1 MLVAIGLALEA
12 AGAAEAVP
20 VSLPDELTLQE
31 ALSLYRER
39 GLDLLLADAAV
50 AGATA
55 DLQVA
60 KQIANPAVS
69 AAGGKSFVCDGNC
82 HWFGPPLW
90 TVSLGDQGAL
100 IDALSGKR
108 GLRVDVADAAL
119 GAARSLRRDA
129 ERSTGAALK
138 QQFVTMLVAQE
149 ALRFTRETAA
159 ALAAQLE
166 LTAQRYQSGAIS
178 EADLAR
184 VRTAKLEGDQAV
196 SQAEVGVEQARAGLA
211 FLLGVRGGFPRFH
224 VREDSLLQSLEPPGL
239 KDSSA
244 ETLLGLAMAKRPD
257 LVAQT
262 AQTQRAEAAV
272 SLAHR
277 QVFPD
282 IALTAQYGVQGL
294 TANAISP
301 PTVSFGLS
309 TSLPLFHQQ
318 QGEISRAEA
327 DLRTQQLQ
335 REKLAAQVQAD
346 VDSAWWGYQGA
357 RAQVLRMQQGGLLES
372 AQRARELVTIQYQK
386 GAASLLEYLDAQRTY
401 IGVNLEAL
409 QDLASYWNA
418 VFKLEQAVG
427 SDLG

>member
-1 MLVAIGLALEA
+1 M
-12 AGAAEAVP
+12 P
-20 VSLPDELTLQE
+20 VSVPEELTLQE

-50 AGATA
+50 QGATA

-60 KQIANPAVS
+60 RQIANPAVS

-166 LTAQRYQSGAIS
+166 LTEQRYQSGAIS

-196 SQAEVGVEQARAGLA
+196 SQAELGVEQARAGLA

-244 ETLLGLAMAKRPD
+244 DTLLGLAMAKRPD
-257 LVAQT
+257 LLAQT

-277 QVFPD
+277 EVFPD
-282 IALTAQYGVQGL
+282 VALTAQYGVQGL

-372 AQRARELVTIQYQK
+372 ARRARELVTIQYQK

-409 QDLASYWNA
+409 QDLASYWTA

>member
-1 MLVAIGLALEA
+1 MLIAIGLALEA
-12 AGAAEAVP
+12 VGAAEPAP
-20 VSLPDELTLQE
+20 VSIPDELTLQQ
-31 ALSLYRER
+31 ALELYRDR

-50 AGATA
+50 QGATA

-60 KQIANPAVS
+60 KQIANPSVS
-69 AAGGKSFVCDGNC
+69 GAGGKSFVCDGNC
-82 HWFGPPLW
+82 RWFGPPLW
-90 TVSLGDQGAL
+90 NVSLGDQGAL
-100 IDALSGKR
+100 FDWIVGKR
-108 GLRVDVADAAL
+108 GLRVDVAEAAL
-119 GAARSLRRDA
+119 AAARSLRRDA

-138 QQFVTMLVAQE
+138 QQFVAMLVAQE
-149 ALRFTRETAA
+149 ALRFTRETTGT
-159 ALAAQLE
+159 LSTQLE
-166 LTAQRYQSGAIS
+166 LTEHRYQTGAIS

-184 VRTAKLEGDQAV
+184 VRTAKLEGDQV
-196 SQAEVGVEQARAGLA
+196 LTQAEAAFEQARAGLA
-211 FLLGVRGGFPRFH
+211 FLLGARNGFPRFH
-224 VREDSLLQSLEPPGL
+224 VREESLLRLLEPPGL

-244 ETLLGLAMAKRPD
+244 ETLLGLALAKRPD
-257 LVAQT
+257 LVAQG
-262 AQTQRAEAAV
+262 AQTQRAQAAV

-294 TANAISP
+294 TANAVSP
-301 PTVSFGLS
+301 PTVSFGLA
-309 TSLPLFHQQ
+309 TSLPIFHQQ

-335 REKLAAQVQAD
+335 TEKLQAQVQAD
-346 VDSAWWGYQGA
+346 VDSAWWAYQGA
-357 RAQVLRMQQGGLLES
+357 RAQVLRMQQGGLLQS

-427 SDLG
+427 SAFV

>member
-1 MLVAIGLALEA
+1 V
-12 AGAAEAVP
+12 
-20 VSLPDELTLQE
+20 Q
-31 ALSLYRER
+31 
-39 GLDLLLADAAV
+39 
-50 AGATA
+50 GATA

-60 KQIANPAVS
+60 RQIANPAVS

-108 GLRVDVADAAL
+108 GLRVEVADAAL

-149 ALRFTRETAA
+149 GLRFTRETAA

-262 AQTQRAEAAV
+262 AQTQRAGAAV

-277 QVFPD
+277 
-282 IALTAQYGVQGL
+282 QYGVQGL